1 MSFRQTLPRGTILDG
16 IYEIEQLLG
25 SGGFGKIYRVY
36 DRQLGQRVAIKEFFP
51 VQTATR
57 AELTVHPAA
66 AGTRRAFD
74 AGLNRFTR
82 EARHLAA
89 FAHPNIVKVFRSFEE
104 NGTSYIVLEYI
115 EGSDLDDWLRVIAHP
130 LSQAKIDRLAIAL

>member
-16 IYEIEQLLG
+16 NYEVEQLLG

-51 VQTATR
+51 VKAAAR
-57 AELTVHPAA
+57 LGLSVHPAA
-66 AGTRRAFD
+66 EGKRLAFD
-74 AGLNRFTR
+74 ADLNRFAR

-89 FAHPNIVKVFRSFEE
+89 FAHPNIVKV
-104 NGTSYIVLEYI
+104 
-115 EGSDLDDWLRVIAHP
+115 LRTF
-130 LSQAKIDRLAIAL
+130 